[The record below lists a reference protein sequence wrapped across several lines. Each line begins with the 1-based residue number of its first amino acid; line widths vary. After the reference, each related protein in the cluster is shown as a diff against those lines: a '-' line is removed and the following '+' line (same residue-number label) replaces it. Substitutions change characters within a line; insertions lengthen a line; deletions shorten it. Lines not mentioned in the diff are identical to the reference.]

1 MSTADRLLEQMYS
14 WIEQREQ
21 CASKLR
27 KLAQELESLR
37 EKCNASEAV
46 GSSVAVV
53 GAACLIG
60 AGVATLFTGGAAAP
74 LLGIAGGVYSGIG
87 LGISVITKIT
97 EHLLSSDTM
106 KEAQKIESKSNEI
119 TQKIQKLFQ
128 KLKEETQ
135 QAGSFGD
142 PDDLDRHVMT
152 EILGAMARRSGVP
165 HHFIMKMLQRPNS
178 FFNVG
183 PGNIGLN
190 QRAFNPEL
198 MVGLAGILSF
208 FTLKAGGKEFQFLF
222 AKGGQ
227 QLFKEVSKAGLKTA
241 LKGGAMAV
249 GGVIGIAF
257 ELPEAIN
264 QWKDLIEKNHVTEAS
279 QSLRDTA
286 EDLKKISRTLREQL
300 DEIKKMFKEF
310 EVLKSCI
317 ENSNRSPQQKS
328 DFIEIVTRYCQDQAI
343 LTWLSENYDTTI
355 FFKLV
360 DIFYFIKQMLDKK
373 KKKTDR
379 EDIDI
384 IFVAHGSIE
393 EPLMPASTLLPLS
406 TIKDVN
412 LYSPWNCLIDSNV
425 AYGII
430 TGSIQPHH
438 RTFGCAE
445 RRCQNHNNHLPT
457 KLPPYWNSMK
467 NEGAGLIPNII
478 VEPLKSEDPAWN
490 GVVFLRE
497 TFGQPGTNRVFLP
510 YTIPEGFEERFGYSM
525 AIPFYVVTLA
535 LSLVLFI
542 FPFQAT
548 VHLAA
553 CLGRSSQ
560 TTLDG
565 HGEYLNQHGGPSRAT
580 SSRDKTGPRR
590 SPLSRKEETTWV
602 PSYAFYWQDSV
613 SIDQPATMLV
623 TLPDTEA

>member
-1 MSTADRLLEQMYS
+1 MSTADQLLEKMFS

-21 CASKLR
+21 CARKLK

-37 EKCNASEAV
+37 EKCNASEVV

-53 GAACLIG
+53 GAVCLLG
-60 AGVATLFTGGAAAP
+60 AGVATLCTGGAAAP
-74 LLGIAGGVYSGIG
+74 LLGLAGGVYSGVG

-97 EHLLSSDTM
+97 EHLSSSDTM
-106 KEAQKIESKSNEI
+106 KEAKEIESQSNEI
-119 TQKIQKLFQ
+119 TKKIQKLFQ
-128 KLKEETQ
+128 KLKEERQ
-135 QAGSFGD
+135 QAGSFTG

-152 EILGAMARRSGVP
+152 EILGAMARRSGMHP
-165 HHFIMKMLQRPNS
+165 HFIMQMLQRPNL
-178 FFNVG
+178 FFNGG
-183 PGNIGLN
+183 PGSIGLN

-208 FTLKAGGKEFQFLF
+208 FTLTAGGKEFQFLF

-227 QLFKEVSKAGLKTA
+227 QLFKEVSKTGLKTV

-286 EDLKKISRTLREQL
+286 NDLEKISRTLREQL
-300 DEIKKMFKEF
+300 DKIKKMFKEF
-310 EVLKSCI
+310 QVLKSCI
-317 ENSNRSPQQKS
+317 ENSNRSPQQKR
-328 DFIEIVTRYCQDQAI
+328 DFIEIVKRYCQDQAI
-343 LTWLSENYDTTI
+343 LSWLSENYDTEI

-360 DIFYFIKQMLDKK
+360 DIFYYIKQMLDKK

-379 EDIDI
+379 ENIDI

-393 EPLMPASTLLPLS
+393 EPLMTASSLLPLS
-406 TIKDVN
+406 TIEDVI
-412 LYSPWNCLIDSNV
+412 LYSPWNSLIDSKV

-430 TGSIQPHH
+430 KGSLQPHH
-438 RTFGCAE
+438 RTFGCPQH
-445 RRCQNHNNHLPT
+445 RPCQIHYNHPPT

-467 NEGAGLIPNII
+467 NAGAGLIPNIF
-478 VEPLKSEDPAWN
+478 VEALKSVDPAWN
-490 GVVFLRE
+490 GVVELRGI
-497 TFGQPGTNRVFLP
+497 FGQPGTNRVFIP
-510 YTIPEGFEERFGYSM
+510 YRFPLK
-525 AIPFYVVTLA
+525 IPFYVVTLA

-542 FPFQAT
+542 FPFRAT

-553 CLGRSSQ
+553 CLGRSSEE
-560 TTLDG
+560 TLSG
-565 HGEYLNQHGGPSRAT
+565 HGEYLNQQYSCTIDGT
-580 SSRDKTGPRR
+580 YMSSADNM
-590 SPLSRKEETTWV
+590 L
-602 PSYAFYWQDSV
+602 YADPGLYGALQAWF
-613 SIDQPATMLV
+613 DQ
-623 TLPDTEA
+623 